1 MKYMNKLER
10 LSEINKTLNLLGLAN
25 KAKRIVV
32 GPKVLIDIKL
42 IKFMFI
48 ANDSSLNSQKKYKDK
63 CLFYKINYSLDY
75 TSEQLST
82 AIGQV
87 NRNVIGITDH
97 GFAKKFVELNKG
109 G

>member
-10 LSEINKTLNLLGLAN
+10 SLKSSKTLNLLGIAN
-25 KAKRIVV
+25 KANKIVV
-32 GPKVLIDIKL
+32 GPKVLIDIKS
-42 IKFMFI
+42 IRFIFI

-63 CLFYKINYSLDY
+63 CAFYKIKYSLEFS
-75 TSEQLST
+75 SEELSI

-87 NRNVIGITDH
+87 NRNVIGITDL
-97 GFAKKFVELNKG
+97 GFSKKFVELNEG